1 MSSQTQSSSVSSI
14 EKFNGESNFSL
25 WRIKI
30 RALLKQQGIWA
41 PLDAKYN
48 SQDEKAHSTILLSL
62 SDEVL
67 YEVAGVWKKLEKLY
81 MTKSLTN
88 KLLLK
93 QRLFSL
99 RMKEGSALKDHL
111 DALNSILMDLKNVEV
126 KIDDEDAALIL
137 LVSLPPSFENFVN
150 SFVVGKDTITLED
163 VRSNLHSQELRHQ
176 ASGTSESQPVG
187 GLSAMSQATSQ
198 DRGRHRTQ
206 KGKGKG
212 RYKYRSKSRP
222 RGSNPRDTCNYCKEE
237 GHWKFNCPKLKEK
250 GQVAAIAKD
259 DCGSE
264 RDVFDGG
271 HVIMGNDSPC
281 KVVGIGTIRIK
292 MHDGVVRTLTD
303 VRHVPDLKKNLNSL
317 EKSNSDLTKLWHM
330 RLGHMSEKGMVILS
344 KRGLLDHHKVAS
356 LEFCKHCVIGKQ
368 KRVSFSKAIH
378 QTKATLDYLHADCW
392 GPSRVPPL
400 GGARYF
406 LSIIDDFSR
415 MTWVFMMK
423 HKSGAFEKFKHWKI
437 LIENQTGRKIKR
449 LRTDNGLEFCSRE
462 FNDFCRDEGIARHY
476 TVRYTP
482 QQNGVAERMNRT
494 LLERTRCLLLN
505 AGLDRSFWAQV
516 LNTAFYLIN
525 TSPAAAAAIDCK
537 TLIEVWSGKPADYS
551 KLRVFG
557 CPAYYHVSKGK
568 LNPRGEKCIFM
579 GYGDGVK
586 GYRIWSP
593 SERRVILSRDVTF
606 DEDYLFRV
614 KQDPL
619 ESKLEDGV
627 SGKVED
633 VPKQVEHVVPGDM
646 DHDDTSPNDHTNSSH
661 LENEQDRSI
670 AHDRPRRNARAP
682 SRFGFENY
690 VAYALQVTEEVES
703 LKPATYREA
712 ITSKDSDMWIAA
724 MGEEIESL
732 HKNKTWEW
740 VQLPERRKVVGC
752 KWVFKMKTGL
762 PGSDIVRF
770 KARLVAK
777 GYSQKEGI
785 DYNEIFSPV
794 VRHTS
799 IRVLLSLVEHHELEQ
814 LDVKTAFLHG
824 DLVEEIYMSQ
834 PEGFVVQGKED
845 YVCKLRKSLYGL
857 KQSPRQWYKRFDSFM
872 VKHGFSRSAYDCC
885 VYHKRAPSGSLIYLL
900 LYFDDMLVAAKD
912 MEKVKKLKI
921 LLNTEFDIKDLGSSK
936 DFGYGN
942 NLRSKTCIAVKR
954 NFRYLKGTFDV
965 GLIYDGDREYL
976 VVRYSDSDYAA
987 DLDAKRSLTGY
998 VFTIKAA
1005 KEGIWLK
1012 GLIEDL
1018 GFPQD
1023 RVQRWLTTAPGA
1035 PTTHCSGSLTE
1046 EFALIPKVV
1055 VGRSTLCLYFPSRC
1069 FVPNQLNTLISSLS
1083 NEWNAAHDEI
1093 IIRRFDIFLMATNSH
1108 TYVRT
1113 IPSQVHETF
1122 VLSEYIQKA
1131 LLGYIKKYV
1140 RWKSDE
1146 GSMEGQRQK
1155 SMMLKED
1162 DFVLDEQLLSSDRT

>member
-1 MSSQTQSSSVSSI
+1 MT
-14 EKFNGESNFSL
+14 
-25 WRIKI
+25 
-30 RALLKQQGIWA
+30 
-41 PLDAKYN
+41 DAKYN

-67 YEVAGVWKKLEKLY
+67 YEVADEETAAGVWKKLEKLY

-111 DALNSILMDLKNVEV
+111 DALNLILMDLKNVEV

-137 LVSLPPSFENFVN
+137 LVLLPPSFENFVN

-163 VRSNLHSQELRHQ
+163 
-176 ASGTSESQPVG
+176 
-187 GLSAMSQATSQ
+187 

-212 RYKYRSKSRP
+212 RYKDRSKSRP

-250 GQVAAIAKD
+250 GQVAAVAKD
-259 DCGSE
+259 DSGSK
-264 RDVFDGG
+264 RDVVLSVVDYKGTPLVWIMDFACSFNMSPNRDWFMTYEEFDGG
-271 HVIMGNDSPC
+271 HVFMGNDSPC
-281 KVVGIGTIRIK
+281 KVVGIGTIRIN

-303 VRHVPDLKKNLNSL
+303 VRHVPDIKKNLISL
-317 EKSNSDLTKLWHM
+317 GVLDSKGFKYTSENGVLRVSKGALVMMKATKGTSSLYTLQGETITGSASVSCSEKSNSYLTKLWHM

-344 KRGLLDHHKVAS
+344 KRGLLDNHKVAN
-356 LEFCKHCVIGKQ
+356 LEFCEHCVIGKQ

-378 QTKATLDYLHADCW
+378 QTKGTLDYLHADCW
-392 GPSRVPPL
+392 GPSRVPSL

-415 MTWVFMMK
+415 MTWVFMLK
-423 HKSGAFEKFKHWKI
+423 HKSEAFEKFKHWKI

-449 LRTDNGLEFCSRE
+449 LCTDNGLEFCSRE

-482 QQNGVAERMNRT
+482 QQNWVAERMNRT

-505 AGLDRSFWAQV
+505 AGLDRSFWAEA
-516 LNTAFYLIN
+516 LNTACYLIN
-525 TSPAAAAAIDCK
+525 RSPATAIDCK
-537 TLIEVWSGKPADYS
+537 TPIEVWSGKPADYS
-551 KLRVFG
+551 KLCVFG
-557 CPAYYHVSKGK
+557 CLAYYHVSEGK
-568 LNPRGEKCIFM
+568 LDPRGEKGIFM

-593 SERRVILSRDVTF
+593 SKKRVILSRDVIF

-614 KQDPL
+614 KQDPI

-627 SGKVED
+627 SGEVED

-646 DHDDTSPNDHTNSSH
+646 DHDDTSPDDHTNLPH
-661 LENEQDRSI
+661 LEHEQDRSI
-670 AHDRPRRNARAP
+670 AHDRPRRNVKAHT
-682 SRFGFENY
+682 RFGDY
-690 VAYALQVTEEVES
+690 VAYALQVAEEVES
-703 LKPATYREA
+703 LEPTTYREA

-732 HKNKTWEW
+732 HKNETWEL
-740 VQLPERRKVVGC
+740 VQLPERRKIVGC

-770 KARLVAK
+770 KARLK
-777 GYSQKEGI
+777 GYNQKEGI

-794 VRHTS
+794 VRYTS
-799 IRVLLSLVEHHELEQ
+799 IRVLLSLVAHHDLELEQ

-824 DLVEEIYMSQ
+824 DLEEEIYMSQ

-872 VKHGFSRSAYDCC
+872 VKHGFSRSACDCC
-885 VYHKRAPSGSLIYLL
+885 VYHKKAPSGSLIYLL
-900 LYFDDMLVAAKD
+900 LYVDDMLVAAKD
-912 MEKVKKLKI
+912 MEDVKKLKI
-921 LLNTEFDIKDLGSSK
+921 LLNT
-936 DFGYGN
+936 
-942 NLRSKTCIAVKR
+942 
-954 NFRYLKGTFDV
+954 
-965 GLIYDGDREYL
+965 
-976 VVRYSDSDYAA
+976 
-987 DLDAKRSLTGY
+987 
-998 VFTIKAA
+998 
-1005 KEGIWLK
+1005 
-1012 GLIEDL
+1012 
-1018 GFPQD
+1018 
-1023 RVQRWLTTAPGA
+1023 
-1035 PTTHCSGSLTE
+1035 
-1046 EFALIPKVV
+1046 
-1055 VGRSTLCLYFPSRC
+1055 
-1069 FVPNQLNTLISSLS
+1069 
-1083 NEWNAAHDEI
+1083 
-1093 IIRRFDIFLMATNSH
+1093 
-1108 TYVRT
+1108 
-1113 IPSQVHETF
+1113 
-1122 VLSEYIQKA
+1122 
-1131 LLGYIKKYV
+1131 
-1140 RWKSDE
+1140 
-1146 GSMEGQRQK
+1146 
-1155 SMMLKED
+1155 
-1162 DFVLDEQLLSSDRT
+1162 